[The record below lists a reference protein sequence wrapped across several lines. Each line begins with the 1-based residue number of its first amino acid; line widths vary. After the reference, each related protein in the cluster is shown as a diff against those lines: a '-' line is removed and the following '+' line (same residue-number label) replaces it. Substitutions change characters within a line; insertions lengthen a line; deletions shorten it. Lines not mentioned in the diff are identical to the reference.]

1 MRFYLIPRFWLNKL
15 QNWCL
20 YLLRHLLAG
29 KWRHGR
35 LTAGVFF
42 CFVYPAASRDVIFV
56 LCQEKAKVAN
66 LIFVFFFAVYIDRP
80 TWLDAVVAEMGRFV
94 VFSLGCFFLR
104 FSLLHHLIRHALI
117 RIIWMHQI
125 LLELLFEGFEDFKFS
140 QRVTYCE
147 SANALDFNRMS
158 SIFIRIDCS
167 LNALSK
173 IFWVRFDKIKRW
185 PAKCSTS
192 SMRR

>member
-1 MRFYLIPRFWLNKL
+1 MSLSIKTFIDRKMATRKIDCWRIFFVLFIRPLHVTSYLSCAKKK
-15 QNWCL
+15 Q
-20 YLLRHLLAG
+20 
-29 KWRHGR
+29 KWRIW
-35 LTAGVFF
+35 FSF
-42 CFVYPAASRDVIFV
+42 
-56 LCQEKAKVAN
+56 
-66 LIFVFFFAVYIDRP
+66 FFFAVYIDRP

-104 FSLLHHLIRHALI
+104 FSLLRHLIRHALI
-117 RIIWMHQI
+117 RIIWIHQI

-140 QRVTYCE
+140 QRVSYCK
-147 SANALDFNRMS
+147 SANALNFHRMS
-158 SIFIRIDCS
+158 YVFIRIDCS

>member
-1 MRFYLIPRFWLNKL
+1 MSLSIKTFIGRKMATRKIDCWRIFLFCLSGRFT
-15 QNWCL
+15 
-20 YLLRHLLAG
+20 
-29 KWRHGR
+29 WRHICPVPRKSKSGEFDFR
-35 LTAGVFF
+35 
-42 CFVYPAASRDVIFV
+42 
-56 LCQEKAKVAN
+56 
-66 LIFVFFFAVYIDRP
+66 FFFAVYIDRP

-104 FSLLHHLIRHALI
+104 FSLLRHLIRHALI

-125 LLELLFEGFEDFKFS
+125 LLELFFEGFEDFKFS
-140 QRVTYCE
+140 QRASYCKF
-147 SANALDFNRMS
+147 ANALDFHRMS
-158 SIFIRIDCS
+158 YVFIRIDCS